1 MHKFPDMPIYTG
13 FSAPSRIEADV
24 ADLEVEGT
32 VPADIDGVFFR
43 VGPDPQYPPRLGT
56 DIYFNGD
63 GMISRFQFKNGR
75 IDFKCRYARTEKWL
89 AENAAGH
96 ALFGAYRNPFTDDAS
111 VKGRSRSTA
120 NTNAFFHAGKL
131 YALKEDSPPTLM
143 DPVTLETLSSSWDFG
158 GKLKSQTFTAH
169 PKYDHANGEMI
180 GFGYGAKGIGTPDVA
195 YYVVD
200 AKGKIV
206 HEAWLQV
213 PYPNLMH
220 DFGVTEDYVIW
231 PIVPVC
237 PSLERAKEGKPVFGW
252 DGSKDVYLAVL
263 PRRGEGRDLR
273 LFRAPNQFCSHVMNA
288 FNEGT
293 KIHIDVPVARS
304 NMFPF
309 FPDVTGAPFDRAGAA
324 SYMTR
329 WTLDMASN
337 SESWE
342 ARKLTNLVGEFPKI
356 DERYACHSYR
366 HGYLCVQDE
375 SRPFESKRGGSIT
388 GLHINCIGHV
398 DHATGLSKAWTCGP
412 AKSLQEPVFIPRRK
426 DAPEGD
432 GYLLFLES
440 DYDEMQSNLVLL
452 DALHIEDG
460 PVCVAHLPLRL
471 RAGLHGNWI
480 PAERLA
486 AG

>member
-1 MHKFPDMPIYTG
+1 MQKFPDMPIYTG
-13 FSAPSRIEADV
+13 FNTPSRIEADV

-32 VPADIDGVFFR
+32 IPADIDGVFFR
-43 VGPDPQYPPRLGT
+43 AGPDPHYPPKLGT

-89 AENAAGH
+89 DENAAGR
-96 ALFGAYRNPFTDDAS
+96 ALYGAYRNPFTDDPA
-111 VKGRSRSTA
+111 VKGKSRSTA

-131 YALKEDSPPTLM
+131 YALKEDSSPTLM
-143 DPVTLETLSSSWDFG
+143 DPVTLETLNSSWDFA
-158 GKLKSQTFTAH
+158 GKLKSETFTAH
-169 PKYDHANGEMI
+169 PKYDHATGEMI
-180 GFGYGAKGIGTPDVA
+180 GFGYGAKGIGTSDVA

-200 AKGKIV
+200 ARG
-206 HEAWLQV
+206 E
-213 PYPNLMH
+213 
-220 DFGVTEDYVIW
+220 
-231 PIVPVC
+231 IVPRNLASGTVC
-237 PSLERAKEGKPVFGW
+237 QSDARFWSHRGLRHLADRAGLPSLQRAQEGKPVFGW

-263 PRRGEGRDLR
+263 PRRGEGKDLR

-288 FNEGT
+288 FNEGS
-293 KIHIDVPVARS
+293 KVHIDVPVARS

-309 FPDVTGAPFDRAGAA
+309 FPDITGAPFDRAGAA

-342 ARKLTNLVGEFPKI
+342 ARRLTNLVGEFPKI

-366 HGYLCVQDE
+366 HGYLCVQDD

-388 GLHINCIGHV
+388 GMHINCIGHV
-398 DHATGLSKAWTCGP
+398 DHATGVSKAWTCGA
-412 AKSLQEPVFIPRRK
+412 AKSLQEPVFIPRGK

-452 DALHIEDG
+452 DARHIEDG
-460 PVCVAHLPLRL
+460 PVCVVHLPLHL

-486 AG
+486 G